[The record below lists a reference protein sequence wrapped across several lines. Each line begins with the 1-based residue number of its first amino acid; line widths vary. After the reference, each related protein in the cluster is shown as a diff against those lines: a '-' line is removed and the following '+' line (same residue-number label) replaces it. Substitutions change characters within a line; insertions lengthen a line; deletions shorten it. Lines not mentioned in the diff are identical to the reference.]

1 MPSAFMQDIKVHA
14 YTDDTGLTLFAV
26 DFGDRVL
33 KFGAYISN
41 FELETTT
48 EDITSVFHD
57 YRTLARRETTINIEA
72 RVIDAPMYEHAPKP
86 QSIDYEVKQIP
97 PGRKEL
103 EP

>member
-1 MPSAFMQDIKVHA
+1 MPYHEPVRVHA

-26 DFGDRVL
+26 DLGDRIL
-33 KFGAYISN
+33 KFGAYVTQ
-41 FELETTT
+41 FELDTVTD
-48 EDITSVFHD
+48 DISSMFDNH
-57 YRTLARRETTINIEA
+57 RTLARRETTINIEA
-72 RVIDAPMYEHAPKP
+72 RVIDAPVYEHAPKP